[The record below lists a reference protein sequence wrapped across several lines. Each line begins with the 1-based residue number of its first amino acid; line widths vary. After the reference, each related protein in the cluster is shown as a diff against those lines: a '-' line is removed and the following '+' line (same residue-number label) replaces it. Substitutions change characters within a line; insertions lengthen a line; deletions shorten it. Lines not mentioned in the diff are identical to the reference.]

1 MWSAEQRRRVGVDKK
16 NCQLL
21 QTAVAIQKE
30 TRPLAKHARGKKAR
44 PYAKSQTKSSREAAR
59 GQPFLL
65 SGEPGKPVQ
74 AIRAGKWRPEG
85 QRANSGRFASKG
97 WCPHIRPRDSARAL
111 RQ

>member
-30 TRPLAKHARGKKAR
+30 TRPH
-44 PYAKSQTKSSREAAR
+44 AKSQTKSSREAAR

-74 AIRAGKWRPEG
+74 AIRADKWRPEG

-97 WCPHIRPRDSARAL
+97 WCPHIRPRDSAHAL